1 MDHVFFQSEPSTI
14 PVTYI
19 YKRALHRAHPFSAAH
34 HHDLLIYWNSK
45 FSQFFE
51 LGIFRRVPPFFFLL
65 CLCGTYLMALP
76 CVLFLGDSF
85 IRRLRQFVLGSP
97 QHFSVD
103 FHLTHFAVIKRY
115 GIGGRTVTKMVQR
128 DLHVLK
134 SFKPDLVII
143 RLGSNVF
150 TSETALRV
158 GSSTDVFVKLL
169 HDLYHVKVI
178 YVCQTIMRQ
187 GQSAFNRKAKLLTK
201 YLRVVLEPVP
211 SAHFWGHRGF
221 WRPSNNT
228 YVRDGVH
235 VNLGAGENSIVALEE
250 QFWEP

>member
-1 MDHVFFQSEPSTI
+1 MFYFSGI
-14 PVTYI
+14 P
-19 YKRALHRAHPFSAAH
+19 
-34 HHDLLIYWNSK
+34 LLVACAK
-45 FSQFFE
+45 
-51 LGIFRRVPPFFFLL
+51 
-65 CLCGTYLMALP
+65 
-76 CVLFLGDSF
+76 
-85 IRRLRQFVLGSP
+85 FVLGSP
-97 QHFSVD
+97 QHFSAD
-103 FHLTHFAVIKRY
+103 FHLTYFAVIKRH
-115 GIGGRTVTKMVQR
+115 GIGGRTVTKMIQR

-221 WRPSNNT
+221 GALLTIHTFVMVCMST
-228 YVRDGVH
+228 
-235 VNLGAGENSIVALEE
+235 LGAGENSIVALEE